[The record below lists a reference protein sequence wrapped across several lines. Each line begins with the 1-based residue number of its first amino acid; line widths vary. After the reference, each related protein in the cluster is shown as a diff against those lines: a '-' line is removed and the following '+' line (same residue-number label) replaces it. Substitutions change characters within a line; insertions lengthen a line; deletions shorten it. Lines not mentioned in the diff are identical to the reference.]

1 MTETTEIKKDVAKS
15 EVKTEAKKTTPKPEK
30 KATADLKV
38 AKAHLKTIRMTA
50 RKVRL
55 VIDLVR
61 GKSLKEAIDI
71 LGTTHKRAAE
81 PVKKLIL
88 SAAANAVNNHGMNE
102 DKLFISKIWANESI
116 TMKRFMTRAKGSS
129 SQILKRTS
137 HIDVELQER

>member
-1 MTETTEIKKDVAKS
+1 MTEEIKKEDTVN
-15 EVKTEAKKTTPKPEK
+15 TETKKIESPKKPEK
-30 KATADLKV
+30 KTTKATADQKV
-38 AKAHLKTIRMTA
+38 AKAHLKTIRITA

-61 GKSLKEAIDI
+61 GKNLSEAISI
-71 LGTTHKRAAE
+71 LNTTHKRAAE

-102 DKLFISKIWANESI
+102 DKLFVSKIWANESM

-137 HIDVELQER
+137 HIDVELSER